1 MKVLIIHNDLR
12 VYWRRRLLFL
22 RDFLL
27 TKGIE
32 LHAVE
37 LFGKGSPYNFE
48 TFNKTESWWDCLF
61 PDQSDSDLT
70 KHQIKDKI
78 FSKLDQVAPDVVIG
92 GSIVFYSGALGLRWA
107 KHNKKKF
114 IMFDDAKPSWVKRN
128 FIVQGVKN
136 LITNQIDALWLPSA
150 EYDAEYTRLYSK
162 SKIKY
167 LYGYDCIDND
177 LFRVDG
183 EKRVDNKKIITVSRL
198 VEKKNVKSLLGAWK
212 YVEDNDDS
220 YSLIIVG
227 DGPLLAELQGYQVSL
242 GLKRVNFMGV
252 TANEDIPRALFGAD
266 AFVSPSLYESWGLV
280 VNEAMAAGLPVL
292 LSTKINA
299 AFTLLKDGEN
309 GYLFDP
315 YEAGILQKK
324 LLEFIRL
331 PDAVKKKMS
340 LKSLELIS
348 KMDFNY
354 MGTELLQALSFFKTR
369 PFKKPSLI
377 ASLVL
382 NRWFGRYNT
391 KEWDKVG

>member
-12 VYWRRRLLFL
+12 VYWRRRLFFL
-22 RDFLL
+22 RDFLISNE
-27 TKGIE
+27 IE
-32 LHAVE
+32 LYAVE

-48 TFNKTESWWDCLF
+48 SYNKTEEWWDCLF

-70 KHQIKDKI
+70 KHQIKDKV
-78 FSKLDQVAPDVVIG
+78 FAKLDEVDPDVVIG

-107 KHNKKKF
+107 KQNKRKF

-128 FIVQGVKN
+128 FIVQGVKDM
-136 LITNQIDALWLPSA
+136 ITNQIDALWLPSD
-150 EYDAEYTRLYSK
+150 EYDTEYTRLYSK

-167 LYGYDCIDND
+167 LYGYDCVDND
-177 LFRVDG
+177 LFRVNG

-198 VEKKNVKSLLGAWK
+198 VDKKNVKSLLEAWK
-212 YVEDNDDS
+212 FVEDNDDS
-220 YSLIIVG
+220 YSLVIVG
-227 DGPLLAELQGYQVSL
+227 DGPLSGELQDYQISL
-242 GLKRVNFMGV
+242 GLKRVSFLGV
-252 TANEDIPRALFGAD
+252 AANEQLPGILFEAD

-280 VNEAMAAGLPVL
+280 VNEAMAAALPVL

-315 YEAGILQKK
+315 YERGILQKK

-331 PDAVKKKMS
+331 PDAIKKKMS

-354 MGTELLQALSFFKTR
+354 MGNELLQTLNFFRT
-369 PFKKPSLI
+369 KPYKRTSLLGR
-377 ASLVL
+377 AVL
-382 NRWFGRYNT
+382 NQWYGRYNT
-391 KEWDKVG
+391 KEWDKV

>member
-12 VYWRRRLLFL
+12 VYWRRRLFFL
-22 RDFLL
+22 RDFLGS
-27 TKGIE
+27 KGIE
-32 LHAVE
+32 LYAVE

-48 TFNKTESWWDCLF
+48 SFNKTESWWDCLF
-61 PDQSDSDLT
+61 PDQSDADLT

-78 FSKLDQVAPDVVIG
+78 FSKLDEIDPDVVIG

-107 KHNKKKF
+107 KRNKKKF

-128 FIVQGVKN
+128 LIVQGVKD
-136 LITNQIDALWLPSA
+136 LITNQIDALWLPSD
-150 EYDAEYTRLYSK
+150 EYDAEYTLLYSK
-162 SKIKY
+162 NKIKY

-183 EKRVDNKKIITVSRL
+183 AKRVDTKKIITVSRL
-198 VEKKNVKSLLGAWK
+198 VEKKNVISLLEAWK
-212 YVEDNDDS
+212 FVEDNDDS
-220 YSLIIVG
+220 YALIIVG
-227 DGPLLAELQGYQVSL
+227 DGPLLGELQDYQKSQ
-242 GLKRVNFMGV
+242 GLKRVNFLGV
-252 TANEDIPRALFGAD
+252 AANEQIPKILFDAD

-315 YEAGILQKK
+315 YEPGILQKK

-331 PDAVKKKMS
+331 PEFVKKKMS

-348 KMDFNY
+348 QMDFNY
-354 MGTELLQALSFFKTR
+354 MGNELLQTLSFFKTR
-369 PFKKPSLI
+369 PFKKTSLL
-377 ASLVL
+377 AGALL
-382 NRWFGRYNT
+382 NRWYGRYNT

>member
-22 RDFLL
+22 SDFL
-27 TKGIE
+27 KSKEIE
-32 LHAVE
+32 LYAVE
-37 LFGKGSPYNFE
+37 LFGKGSPYDFE
-48 TFNKTESWWDCLF
+48 SFNKTESWWDCLF
-61 PDQSDSDLT
+61 PEQSDSDLT
-70 KHQIKDKI
+70 KDQIKDKV
-78 FSKLDQVAPDVVIG
+78 FAKLDEINPDVVVG

-107 KHNKKKF
+107 KRNKKKF

-128 FIVQGVKN
+128 FIVQTVKN
-136 LITNQIDALWLPSA
+136 LITNQIDALWLPSD
-150 EYDAEYTRLYSK
+150 EYDEEYTRLYSK

-177 LFRVDG
+177 LFRTDS

-198 VEKKNVKSLLGAWK
+198 VQKKNVKSLLEAWK
-212 YVEDNDDS
+212 FVEDNDDS
-220 YSLIIVG
+220 YTLVIVG
-227 DGPLLAELQGYQVSL
+227 NGPLFDELQGYRQSL
-242 GLKRVNFMGV
+242 GLKRVDFLGV
-252 TANEDIPRALFGAD
+252 AANEELPKLLFEAD

-309 GYLFDP
+309 GYLFNP
-315 YEAGILQKK
+315 SEPGVLQKK

-331 PDAVKKKMS
+331 PTPAKKKMS

-348 KMDFNY
+348 GMDFDY
-354 MGTELLQALSFFKTR
+354 MGNELLQTINFFKTK
-369 PFKKPSLI
+369 PFKKPS
-377 ASLVL
+377 VL
-382 NRWFGRYNT
+382 ARAVLGKWYGRYNT
-391 KEWDKVG
+391 KEWDKV

>member
-12 VYWRRRLLFL
+12 VYWRRRLFFL
-22 RDFLL
+22 RDFLGS
-27 TKGIE
+27 KDIE
-32 LHAVE
+32 LYAVE

-48 TFNKTESWWDCLF
+48 SFNKTESWWDCLF
-61 PDQSDSDLT
+61 PDQGDSDLT
-70 KHQIKDKI
+70 KHQIKDSI
-78 FSKLDQVAPDVVIG
+78 FKKLDEIDPDVVIG

-107 KHNKKKF
+107 KRNKKKF
-114 IMFDDAKPSWVKRN
+114 VMFDDAKPSWVKRN

-136 LITNQIDALWLPSA
+136 LITNQIDALWLPSD
-150 EYDAEYTRLYSK
+150 EYDAEYSRLYSK

-183 EKRVDNKKIITVSRL
+183 EKCVDNKKIITVSRL

-212 YVEDNDDS
+212 FVEENDDS

-227 DGPLLAELQGYQVSL
+227 DGPLFGELRDYQKNL
-242 GLKRVNFMGV
+242 GLKRVDFLGV
-252 TANEDIPRALFGAD
+252 AANEELPQILFEAD
-266 AFVSPSLYESWGLV
+266 AFVSPSMYESWGLV

-315 YEAGILQKK
+315 YEPGALQQK
-324 LLEFIRL
+324 LLDFIRL
-331 PDAVKKKMS
+331 TGPVKKKMS

-354 MGTELLQALSFFKTR
+354 MGNELLQTLRSFKTR
-369 PFKKPSLI
+369 PFKKTSLL
-377 ASLVL
+377 ASVVL
-382 NRWFGRYNT
+382 HKWYGRYNT